1 MSEQRTLLDQ
11 VRRSLPHHLSY
22 GVAQCVGMTLP
33 QLQQTIAGVYV
44 PDNDQLVALARRA
57 LAHPGRQPAPMGRAA
72 EGRIDAAVPQ
82 SRA

>member
-22 GVAQCVGMTLP
+22 GVAQCAGMTLP

-44 PDNDQLVALARRA
+44 PDNDQLVALARRMRLPIPA
-57 LAHPGRQPAPMGRAA
+57 ANLRQWAERRRAA
-72 EGRIDAAVPQ
+72 
-82 SRA
+82 